1 MSLLLEAEAPVLQ
14 VLNTDQISEKGIPM
28 ARGAQDRGESQKG
41 IHPGEQM
48 HCDSPSESV
57 SRPFFRGLFSRSR
70 DNESTMPIIRV
81 SIAEGKSDKELRS
94 LTTALHDA
102 AEKHVG
108 ASPDGTT
115 VLIEDIKK
123 THWSRANTTIAERR
137 AAERER

>member
-1 MSLLLEAEAPVLQ
+1 
-14 VLNTDQISEKGIPM
+14 
-28 ARGAQDRGESQKG
+28 
-41 IHPGEQM
+41 
-48 HCDSPSESV
+48 
-57 SRPFFRGLFSRSR
+57 
-70 DNESTMPIIRV
+70 MPIIRV

-115 VLIEDIKK
+115 VLIEEIKQK
-123 THWSRANTTIAERR
+123 HWSRANTTIAERR